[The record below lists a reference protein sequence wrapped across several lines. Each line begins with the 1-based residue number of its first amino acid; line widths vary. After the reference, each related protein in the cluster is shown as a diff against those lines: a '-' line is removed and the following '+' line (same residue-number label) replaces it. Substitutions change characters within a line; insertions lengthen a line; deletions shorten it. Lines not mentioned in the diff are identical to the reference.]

1 MGETMSATRLL
12 VLGAVRSLGP
22 AHGYQIRGELLSWGA
37 HEWANVNPGSIY
49 HALKQ
54 LTKDGLLRSH
64 EVRESDAGPPR
75 TDYELTGRGEDEF
88 FRLLTD
94 ALRNVD
100 PRQDMLWAGLGFL
113 SELPRPKAIALLE
126 ERLAGLE
133 EWRATVLPHA
143 GAWDHGLPE
152 LLGLWV
158 HSAETGA
165 EWTRGLIDRLEAGA
179 HVMAGE
185 DEDTARGSAGVR
197 VGNGAETALPA
208 TGPLTLGP
216 PRSSLRGSVT
226 APMP

>member
-1 MGETMSATRLL
+1 MSATRLL

-37 HEWANVNPGSIY
+37 HGWANVNPGSIY

-54 LTKDGLLRSH
+54 LSKDGLLRSH

-75 TDYELTGRGEDEF
+75 TDYELTARGEDEF

-100 PRQDMLWAGLGFL
+100 PRQGMLWAGLGFL

-133 EWRATVLPHA
+133 EWRATVLPHVS
-143 GAWDHGLPE
+143 AWDHSLQE
-152 LLGLWV
+152 LFGLWA

-185 DEDTARGSAGVR
+185 GEGAPGRHPGAR
-197 VGNGAETALPA
+197 VGDGPEAALPA
-208 TGPLTLGP
+208 TG
-216 PRSSLRGSVT
+216 R
-226 APMP
+226 